1 MIGMMDGSTSTAA
14 KKDTAMYHSVGKT
27 IEQANQRDITAGRRS
42 REFTWLENETV
53 VPQSYRKEN
62 M

>member
-1 MIGMMDGSTSTAA
+1 
-14 KKDTAMYHSVGKT
+14 MYHSVGKT
-27 IEQANQRDITAGRRS
+27 IEQENQRDSTAGRRS

-53 VPQSYRKEN
+53 VPRSYRKEN